1 MYNGSDRFRTTTGG
15 GVSGARLPPRT
26 QQGPLPGYRNPE
38 GDSPVRFNNW
48 GRPAPVAQEGRT
60 PGLMQTNLRGNVLGA
75 GQIRRLWRQAVNYIP
90 APPPYS
96 WTINGSLVNP
106 LSARGFQISRALRY
120 MTRSV
125 YMGSGIDNTR
135 FAGLHTVIKPR
146 VASKPVTLGAGQV
159 RTRPT
164 VRNRITSFGS
174 RVPTINQPVQGAEDT
189 SQ

>member
-1 MYNGSDRFRTTTGG
+1 MPVPG
-15 GVSGARLPPRT
+15 PRT
-26 QQGPLPGYRNPE
+26 QQGPIPGYTNPDGE
-38 GDSPVRFNNW
+38 DMNRVNLW

-60 PGLMQTNLRGNVLGA
+60 PGLMGVSLRGNVLGA
-75 GQIRRLWRQAVNYIP
+75 GTIRKLWRQSVNYFSAQP
-90 APPPYS
+90 DFS
-96 WTINGSLVNP
+96 WTANRHLTDP
-106 LSARGFQISRALRY
+106 TSARGFQLTRALRY

-146 VASKPVTLGAGQV
+146 VNSKPVTLGAGQV

-174 RVPTINQPVQGAEDT
+174 RVPTINQPVQASED
-189 SQ
+189 QQGG